1 MPLRAGT
8 RPSLGKRK
16 PSNHPIEFNIFNT
29 YPINSLLNPINS
41 LLNPINSLLIPIDP
55 TALLLYFQKPG
66 PLDDI
71 VFLPFSYSL

>member
-16 PSNHPIEFNIFNT
+16 PSNYPIEFNIFNT

-41 LLNPINSLLIPIDP
+41 LLNPYWFPIGLDIGLDKDNDPNSSPYPSVD
-55 TALLLYFQKPG
+55 
-66 PLDDI
+66 
-71 VFLPFSYSL
+71 S

>member
-16 PSNHPIEFNIFNT
+16 PSNYPIEFNIFNT

-41 LLNPINSLLIPIDP
+41 LLILPIIAASQAMNM
-55 TALLLYFQKPG
+55 PG
-66 PLDDI
+66 EGVDTYLM
-71 VFLPFSYSL
+71 LKRMELA

>member
-16 PSNHPIEFNIFNT
+16 PSNYPIEFNIFNT

-41 LLNPINSLLIPIDP
+41 LLNPYWSPIGTNKHRFCDTEP
-55 TALLLYFQKPG
+55 HYGVSILVGKPA
-66 PLDDI
+66 
-71 VFLPFSYSL
+71 S